1 MLVAVTTPLRP
12 PSFDRAVLE
21 PLSLLE
27 LSTFHA
33 ASPLFPF
40 VARGNGH
47 SVLVIPGLVG
57 SDHSTL
63 PLRQL
68 LRLRGHD
75 AHGWLLGR
83 NYGAHQRVMGGM
95 YDRLEQLYESS
106 GQTVSLVGW
115 SLGGIFARE
124 LARDRPSMVRQVI
137 TLCAPF
143 RFRDGDRGNASAVYD
158 LVGPRVEP
166 FVGRT
171 RPEHERPPM
180 PVPVDRGLHAHGR
193 DRPVAGLHRDRRR
206 RAGRTSRCAS
216 THTGMG
222 VNMLAT
228 IVVADRLAQPE
239 GRLAEVPPAADAAGV
254 VPAVVGVAPD
264 SVVAT
269 HDRLPAGEFS
279 GIMMI
284 IPIFRAWIPGPNR

>member
-1 MLVAVTTPLRP
+1 VTFVAVTTPLQP
-12 PSFDRAVLE
+12 PSFERAVLE
-21 PLSLLE
+21 PLSLFE

-47 SVLVIPGLVG
+47 PVLVIPGLVG

-68 LRLRGHD
+68 LSLRGHD

-83 NYGAHQRVMGGM
+83 NYGAHERVMGGM
-95 YDRLEQLYESS
+95 YDRLEQLYGGS

-171 RPEHERPPM
+171 SPEHERPPM
-180 PVPVDRGLHAHGR
+180 PVPVTAVYTRTDGIVPWQACIETAGGR
-193 DRPVAGLHRDRRR
+193 RENVEVR
-206 RAGRTSRCAS
+206 S

-239 GRLAEVPPAADAAGV
+239 GRWRRFRPP
-254 VPAVVGVAPD
+254 
-264 SVVAT
+264 
-269 HDRLPAGEFS
+269 L
-279 GIMMI
+279 ML
-284 IPIFRAWIPGPNR
+284 RAWYPRSSAWRPTVS